1 MKFIDLHCD
10 TLMNTF
16 LYKKDDMYETDGMV
30 DFKRMKEAGQLAQFF
45 AMYMLSPDVKR
56 YMPEAEIDGVLD
68 EDYIAQL
75 SGTLQRNID
84 RYSDLIA
91 FARNAEEMLANE
103 RTGKMS
109 AFLTIEDGRSVN
121 GSMENLKRYYDMGVR
136 LISFTWNY
144 ANCFGWPNS
153 DDAKV
158 MGKGLTDFGKEAVG
172 YMNAAGMLI
181 DVSHLS
187 DGGFWDVAE
196 ISAKPFVASHSNC
209 RAICPHKRNLTDDMI
224 RAVADKGGAIGMN
237 FAPIFLGPDP
247 KCEDSRVEM
256 MSEHIRH
263 MIKVGGSDVIA
274 LGSDLDGISGNLE
287 IPDISKMYMVFDRL
301 AEDGVGGDV
310 IEKLA
315 YKNALRV
322 MEDSLA

>member
-16 LYKKDDMYETDGMV
+16 LYKQDDMYEMEGMV

-56 YMPEAEIDGVLD
+56 FEPEVEFDEVSD
-68 EDYIAQL
+68 EDYIARL
-75 SGTLQRNID
+75 SGTLAKNLTMYED
-84 RYSDLIA
+84 MIA
-91 FARNAEEMLANE
+91 FARNADEMLKNE
-103 RTGKMS
+103 QDGRMS

-121 GSMENLKRYYDMGVR
+121 GSMDNLARYYGMGVR

-153 DDAKV
+153 DDAEI
-158 MGKGLTDFGKEAVG
+158 MGKGLTDFGREAIG
-172 YMNAAGMLI
+172 YMNSAGMLI

-187 DGGFWDVAE
+187 DGGFWDVAR
-196 ISAKPFVASHSNC
+196 ISTRPFVASHSNC
-209 RAICPHKRNLTDDMI
+209 RAVCTHRRNLTDDMI
-224 RAVADKGGAIGMN
+224 RVVADKGGVIGMN

-247 KCEDSRVEM
+247 KCQDSTVEM

-263 MIKVGGSDVIA
+263 MIKVGGTDVIA

-287 IPDISKMYMVFDRL
+287 VPDISRMYMVFDKL
-301 AEDGVGGDV
+301 AEDGVVYGT

-315 YKNALRV
+315 YRNAQRV
-322 MEDSLA
+322 IEDCLA